1 VVASFTLTHPAKVTT
16 TVESTNGV
24 VVRKLGT
31 ASIGAGNASVRWD
44 GRDRRGN
51 LVYGGRYVL
60 RVRAQNQFGPTALT
74 QTFLAHR

>member
-1 VVASFTLTHPAKVTT
+1 
-16 TVESTNGV
+16 
-24 VVRKLGT
+24 
-31 ASIGAGNASVRWD
+31 VRWD

-60 RVRAQNQFGPTALT
+60 RVRAQNQLGPTSLT

>member
-1 VVASFTLTHPAKVTT
+1 MTT
-16 TVESTNGV
+16 RVESTNGV
-24 VVRKLGT
+24 IVKKLGS
-31 ASIGAGNASVRWD
+31 AKVGARTASVRWD

-60 RVRAQNQFGPTALT
+60 RVRAQNQYGATDLM